1 MSPAA
6 ALQELQNLA
15 RSLIAVGVDPGLAPE
30 LARLKSKKSTPPA
43 RMLVVLLLPD
53 GQARSTVL
61 AALGV
66 SGDVQ
71 SALRGWSTQAG
82 EYERP
87 DVKIDWQ
94 PQKLLHDITLV
105 CADPTTLSTECLS
118 WLLFDADL
126 MAGDTGHLAT
136 AGCRIQPD
144 RLPALMD
151 GMAQTP
157 SLYESLCT
165 RTLLAQA
172 RWIALG
178 YEQASD
184 QRGRK
189 LRFRKLR
196 DEVRAKQTEIALATD
211 TSRQDAETHKSTIDS
226 ICNEAQRSLLE
237 AGKLTYS
244 ADSPLVGAVRATVA
258 KVSAANMVRSASST
272 PDMDKVRVDD
282 RTHAAVLEQLRQHVR
297 ACLKSDFQNYAKTAV
312 QADSAMPSTRV
323 GNASNTGSFV
333 TEAAFLEGFSPLIT
347 LENSF
352 LSEIPRPGF
361 LSHLASSKQLIF
373 SMMSILTLLGL
384 LFQANWR
391 QHYWIVLVM
400 FAVFLGGVM
409 WSVKNSKKAMQAL
422 LNQQAERAQEV
433 LQREVKRLVADIG
446 RERHSR
452 LQQLFDSLRRDL
464 LKRLDESTAIQMRS
478 RNETLQR
485 QRGDVRER
493 LRVVDTQLREL
504 AGAASSASR
513 TVNQLSSGLRDSER
527 ALMGVSGL
535 DARSEL

>member
-1 MSPAA
+1 MSSAA
-6 ALQELQNLA
+6 ALQELQGLA
-15 RSLIAVGVDPGLAPE
+15 RSLSAVGVDPGLAQE
-30 LARLKSKKSTPPA
+30 LARLKSRKSTPPE
-43 RMLVVLLLPD
+43 RLLVVLLLPD
-53 GQARSTVL
+53 GQARLAIL
-61 AALGV
+61 AALGAADDAQFKL
-66 SGDVQ
+66 S
-71 SALRGWSTQAG
+71 GWSTQAG
-82 EYERP
+82 DYERP
-87 DVKIDWQ
+87 DLKIDWR
-94 PQKLLHDITLV
+94 PQQLLHNITLV
-105 CADPTTLSTECLS
+105 CANPAELSAECLS

-126 MAGDTGHLAT
+126 VSGDTGHLVS
-136 AGCRIQPD
+136 AGCRVQAD

-157 SLYESLCT
+157 ALCESLRN

-172 RWIALG
+172 RWISLG

-184 QRGRK
+184 QHGRK

-211 TSRQDAETHKSTIDS
+211 TSRQDADTHKSTIDS

-258 KVSAANMVRSASST
+258 KIAAVNMVRSASST

-297 ACLKSDFQNYAKTAV
+297 AGLKSDFQSYSKTAA
-312 QADSAMPSTRV
+312 QADSVMPVTRV
-323 GNASNTGSFV
+323 NNPGNTGSFV

-400 FAVFLGGVM
+400 FAVFLGGVVLSM
-409 WSVKNSKKAMQAL
+409 KNSKKVMQAL

-446 RERHSR
+446 RERQSR
-452 LQQLFDSLRRDL
+452 LQQLFDSMRRDL

-485 QRGDVRER
+485 QRGELRER

-504 AGAASSASR
+504 AGAASNASR
-513 TVNQLSSGLRDSER
+513 TVSQLSNGLRDSER
-527 ALMGVSGL
+527 ALMGISGL